1 MDPRLLDYYNRE
13 LQFVREMGAE
23 FAHQYPR
30 IAARLG
36 MDGIECSDPYVERLL
51 EGFAFLA
58 ARVQLK
64 IDARHPEFTQHLLE
78 MVYPHFLSPVPSCAI
93 AEFHPD
99 FKEDALQSGVRIPRG
114 ATLRTQ
120 LNKGERT
127 ANEYRTAHETV
138 LWPITVSEARYF
150 SGTGAL
156 STFGVN
162 ITPDTRAAI
171 RLRLKTAPGVP
182 MAALAMNELTF
193 FIKSTADV
201 ASKIFEQVLADGI
214 GLFVRG
220 TENGAFM
227 QRLPAGAIAIRG
239 MDDAESLLPNTHR
252 SFEGYR
258 LLQEYFAFPER
269 FLFFSLSGLQQAV
282 RACKGEEL
290 DVYILLDRA
299 QPSLENA
306 LDAAQFRLH
315 CTPIVNLFQKSLDRI
330 HVTEFDTE
338 YHVLPDRNR
347 PMDFEVFAIERVT
360 GIGADGASHLEVLPF
375 YSASHRNR
383 PGENTCYY
391 TLQRRQRLFSTTQQQ
406 SGARTSYIGSECF
419 ISLVDSREQ
428 ALTHGF
434 RQIDVKALCTNR
446 DLPIQSSFGKGR
458 TDFLLDGAA
467 PVDAV
472 RCISGP
478 TFPRPSPA
486 FGDTAWK
493 LISHLSLNYLSLRD
507 SEGGGAELLRELL
520 SLYADPNDPIVARQI
535 EGVRSIAYQA
545 TVERIP
551 GGGPISYGRGLKMS
565 LTLDDAAF
573 EGMGIVVLGAVLER
587 FFARYASINSFTR
600 MELRSLARGEIKQ
613 WPLRLGTRPTL

>member
-13 LQFVREMGAE
+13 LQFMREMGAE
-23 FAHQYPR
+23 FAHHYPR

-93 AEFHPD
+93 AEFQPD
-99 FKEDALQSGVRIPRG
+99 FKEDALQAGVHIPR
-114 ATLRTQ
+114 ASALRTQ
-120 LNKGERT
+120 LSKGERT
-127 ANEYRTAHETV
+127 ANEYRTAHEVV
-138 LWPITVSEARYF
+138 LWPLTVSEARYF
-150 SGTGAL
+150 SGTGAF
-156 STFGVN
+156 STLGVN
-162 ITPDTRAAI
+162 TTSETRAAI

-182 MAALAMNELTF
+182 MSALAMDELTF

-220 TENGAFM
+220 AENAGFT
-227 QRLPAGAIAIRG
+227 QHLPGSAINIRG
-239 MDDAESLLPNTHR
+239 MEESESLLPGTHR
-252 SFEGYR
+252 TFEGYR

-269 FLFFSLSGLQQAV
+269 FLFFSLSGLQAAV

-290 DVYILLDRA
+290 DVYILLDRV

-306 LDAAQFRLH
+306 IDATQFRLH
-315 CTPIVNLFQKSLDRI
+315 CTPIVNLFHKSLDRI

-360 GIGADGASHLEVLPF
+360 GVGLDGASQVEIQPF
-375 YSASHRNR
+375 YSASHRVR

-391 TLQRRQRLFSTTQQQ
+391 TLQRRQRLFSTSQQHT
-406 SGARTSYIGSECF
+406 GARTSYIGSECF
-419 ISLVDSREQ
+419 ISLVDAREA

-434 RQIDVKALCTNR
+434 RQVDVKALCTNR
-446 DLPIQSSFGKGR
+446 DLPIQSNFGKGR
-458 TDFLLDGAA
+458 TDFLLEGA
-467 PVDAV
+467 
-472 RCISGP
+472 
-478 TFPRPSPA
+478 
-486 FGDTAWK
+486 
-493 LISHLSLNYLSLRD
+493 
-507 SEGGGAELLRELL
+507 
-520 SLYADPNDPIVARQI
+520 
-535 EGVRSIAYQA
+535 
-545 TVERIP
+545 
-551 GGGPISYGRGLKMS
+551 
-565 LTLDDAAF
+565 
-573 EGMGIVVLGAVLER
+573 
-587 FFARYASINSFTR
+587 
-600 MELRSLARGEIKQ
+600 
-613 WPLRLGTRPTL
+613 